1 MLGNILLVSLT
12 LSPVI
17 VLLLM
22 ISPWLHKRYSAQ
34 WRYLVWLVLALRLII
49 PWRFELPDAP
59 VNLPAPPQQTI
70 MFQQDDRPGLFMGN
84 SHLENSHNPP
94 GTASGSAPV
103 SASDSASA
111 PVSASISDSASDSVS
126 TSSLAPADNTSVIT
140 LQELLL
146 ILWALGAVSFFL
158 FHLISY
164 TRFRRKIKP
173 YCRKTDSAVP
183 DSVFESVLL
192 DLKIKSRPQLLNCSK
207 IASPMLTG
215 FFKPAILLPDLEYT
229 REELSLVLQHELTH
243 YKRGDTWYKLLLLAA
258 NSVHWFNPLIYFMVK
273 AANRDLEYS
282 CDDLV
287 VKNSDLS
294 FRKEYS
300 LTILKTMQN
309 QQTPV
314 LSTGFSASG
323 ENARSR
329 FANILDGQNKKRGIW
344 AQVLVLGLA
353 AVSSTLVACNQVQ
366 ESVNSLE
373 STNIQESANS
383 QENNPVRPP
392 GSYAENL
399 YQYKGTDVDDK
410 ARVSALVQALQ
421 FTDLPVQSI
430 EIKTDSEPYRITV
443 KYQVGSR
450 ADYRFPQDTLTG
462 LSRNAAVLFSLIP
475 KVDHIFLDLYD
486 EYGYFSGSP
495 YSREDLDTYYGMDY
509 FTADQVNEAADS
521 LESFTNYLDQVSALK
536 NAEEFYSEDKLIR
549 KQHEER
555 MKQIYA
561 VIGDDCELVATSF
574 ITNNPMNFQ
583 GTLTEAITVSPE
595 IRKLVEQNNLLTQY
609 KDKEITFSVDI
620 SRNFKIDGPYTNYL
634 FAFDGEKMIAYMEL

>member
-59 VNLPAPPQQTI
+59 VNLPVPPQQTI

-84 SHLENSHNPP
+84 SHLESSHNPP
-94 GTASGSAPV
+94 GTASG
-103 SASDSASA
+103 
-111 PVSASISDSASDSVS
+111 SASDSVS

-146 ILWALGAVSFFL
+146 ILWALGAGSFFL

-173 YCRKTDSAVP
+173 YCRKADPAVP

-192 DLKIKSRPQLLNCSK
+192 DLKIKGRPQLLSCSE

-215 FFKPAILLPDLEYT
+215 FFKPAILLPDLQYT

-287 VKNSDLS
+287 VKNGDLS
-294 FRKEYS
+294 FRKKYS
-300 LTILKTMQN
+300 LTILKTMQT
-309 QQTPV
+309 QQQPA

-329 FANILDGQNKKRGIW
+329 FANILDGQNKKRGVW
-344 AQVLVLGLA
+344 ALILVLGL
-353 AVSSTLVACNQVQ
+353 
-366 ESVNSLE
+366 
-373 STNIQESANS
+373 
-383 QENNPVRPP
+383 
-392 GSYAENL
+392 
-399 YQYKGTDVDDK
+399 
-410 ARVSALVQALQ
+410 
-421 FTDLPVQSI
+421 
-430 EIKTDSEPYRITV
+430 
-443 KYQVGSR
+443 
-450 ADYRFPQDTLTG
+450 
-462 LSRNAAVLFSLIP
+462 
-475 KVDHIFLDLYD
+475 
-486 EYGYFSGSP
+486 
-495 YSREDLDTYYGMDY
+495 
-509 FTADQVNEAADS
+509 
-521 LESFTNYLDQVSALK
+521 
-536 NAEEFYSEDKLIR
+536 
-549 KQHEER
+549 
-555 MKQIYA
+555 
-561 VIGDDCELVATSF
+561 
-574 ITNNPMNFQ
+574 
-583 GTLTEAITVSPE
+583 
-595 IRKLVEQNNLLTQY
+595 
-609 KDKEITFSVDI
+609 
-620 SRNFKIDGPYTNYL
+620 
-634 FAFDGEKMIAYMEL
+634 

>member
-1 MLGNILLVSLT
+1 MLGNVLLVSLT
-12 LSPVI
+12 MSPVI
-17 VLLLM
+17 VLLLI

-34 WRYLVWLVLALRLII
+34 WFYLVWLVLVLRLII
-49 PWRFELPDAP
+49 PWRVELPDAP

-70 MFQQDDRPGLFMGN
+70 VFQQDGRPSLFTGN
-84 SHLENSHNPP
+84 DHLENSHNPP
-94 GTASGSAPV
+94 AAAFGSAPV
-103 SASDSASA
+103 SAS
-111 PVSASISDSASDSVS
+111 VSDSVS
-126 TSSLAPADNTSVIT
+126 TSALDAADNTPVLT
-140 LQELLL
+140 LQELFL
-146 ILWALGAVSFFL
+146 ILWTLGAVSFFQ
-158 FHLISY
+158 FHLISHI
-164 TRFRRKIKP
+164 RFRRKIKP
-173 YCRKTDSAVP
+173 YCRKADPAVP

-192 DLKIKSRPQLLNCSK
+192 DLKIKGRPQLFSCSE

-258 NSVHWFNPLIYFMVK
+258 NSVHWFNPLVYFMVK

-294 FRKEYS
+294 FRKKYS
-300 LTILKTMQN
+300 LTILKAMQN
-309 QQTPV
+309 QQPPA

-323 ENARSR
+323 KSARSR
-329 FANILDGQNKKRGIW
+329 FANILDGQNKKRGVW
-344 AQVLVLGLA
+344 ALVLVLGLA

-366 ESVNSLE
+366 ESVNNLE
-373 STNIQESANS
+373 STSIQESANS

-399 YQYKGTDVDDK
+399 YHYQGTDVDDK
-410 ARVSALVQALQ
+410 TRVSALVQALQ

-430 EIKTDSEPYRITV
+430 EFKTDGEPYRITV

-450 ADYRFPQDTLTG
+450 ADYRFPQDILTG

-475 KVDHIFLDLYD
+475 EADHISLDLYD

-495 YSREDLDTYYGMDY
+495 YSREDLDMRYGMDY
-509 FTADQVNEAADS
+509 FTADRVNEAAVS
-521 LESFTNYLDQVSALK
+521 LESFTNYLDHVAALK
-536 NAEEFYSEDKLIR
+536 NAEEFYNEDKLIM
-549 KQHEER
+549 KQNEEM

-561 VIGDDCELVATSF
+561 VIGDDCELIATSF
-574 ITNNPMNFQ
+574 ITNNPMNFR
-583 GTLTEAITVSPE
+583 GTIPEAMAVSPE
-595 IRKLVEQNNLLTQY
+595 IQKLAEQNDLLTQY
-609 KDKEITFSVDI
+609 KDKEITFSVHT
-620 SRNFKIDGPYTNYL
+620 SRNFKTNGPYTNYL
-634 FAFDGEKMIAYMEL
+634 FAFDGEKIIAYTQLD

>member
-17 VLLLM
+17 ILLLM

-34 WRYLVWLVLALRLII
+34 WCYLVWLVLALRLII
-49 PWRFELPDAP
+49 PWRFELPNAP
-59 VNLPAPPQQTI
+59 VNLPTPPQQTI
-70 MFQQDDRPGLFMGN
+70 MFQQDGRQGLFIGN
-84 SHLENSHNPP
+84 GHLENSHNPP
-94 GTASGSAPV
+94 AAASGSTSTPV
-103 SASDSASA
+103 SAPGSAS
-111 PVSASISDSASDSVS
+111 VSASVPDSVS
-126 TSSLAPADNTSVIT
+126 TSSIAAADHTSVIT

-146 ILWALGAVSFFL
+146 VVWALGAVSFFL

-164 TRFRRKIKP
+164 TRFRRKIRP

-192 DLKIKSRPQLLNCSK
+192 DLKIKSRPQLLSCSE

-258 NSVHWFNPLIYFMVK
+258 NAVHWFNPLVYFMVK

-309 QQTPV
+309 QQPPA

-344 AQVLVLGLA
+344 ALVLVLGLA

-366 ESVNSLE
+366 ASVNSLE
-373 STNIQESANS
+373 SANS
-383 QENNPVRPP
+383 QESNPVRLP

-399 YQYKGTDVDDK
+399 YQYQGTDVDDK

-421 FTDLPVQSI
+421 FTDLSVQSI
-430 EIKTDSEPYRITV
+430 EIKTDSEPYQITV
-443 KYQVGSR
+443 NYQVGSR
-450 ADYRFPQDTLTG
+450 ADYRFAQDTFTG

-475 KVDHIFLDLYD
+475 KADHISLNLYD
-486 EYGYFSGSP
+486 EYGDFRRSP

-509 FTADQVNEAADS
+509 FTADRVHEATDS
-521 LESFTNYLDQVSALK
+521 LESFTNYLDHVAALK

-549 KQHEER
+549 KQNEEM

-561 VIGDDCELVATSF
+561 VIGDDCELIATSF
-574 ITNNPMNFQ
+574 ITNNPMNFR
-583 GTLTEAITVSPE
+583 GTIPEAMAVSPE
-595 IRKLVEQNNLLTQY
+595 IQKLAEQNDLLAQY
-609 KDKEITFSVDI
+609 KDKEITFSVHI
-620 SRNFKIDGPYTNYL
+620 SRNFKINGPYTNYL
-634 FAFDGEKMIAYMEL
+634 FAFDGERMIAYMEL